1 MTFEEVVRS
10 EVENTKK
17 EDAAICAT
25 RMRVISRRIN
35 LPIVVVGIGDVGCYE
50 RLDLSDSKVGTV
62 YIRKIYSNFGY
73 PFCQSTR
80 EILSQTVVHVRW
92 TVDPIVKFLLSE

>member
-17 EDAAICAT
+17 EDAAVYAT

-35 LPIVVVGIGDVGCYE
+35 LPIVIVRVGDVGY
-50 RLDLSDSKVGTV
+50 
-62 YIRKIYSNFGY
+62 
-73 PFCQSTR
+73 
-80 EILSQTVVHVRW
+80 
-92 TVDPIVKFLLSE
+92 